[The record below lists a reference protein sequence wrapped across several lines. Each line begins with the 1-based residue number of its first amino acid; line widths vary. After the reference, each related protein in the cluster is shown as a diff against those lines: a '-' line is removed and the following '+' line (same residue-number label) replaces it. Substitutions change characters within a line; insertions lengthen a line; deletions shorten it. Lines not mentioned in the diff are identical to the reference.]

1 MTLNDLS
8 DEMETEQSSVDEP
21 VGGFKQ
27 QHQMI
32 EFFEM
37 CSNLITT
44 LAR

>member
-1 MTLNDLS
+1 MCVVT
-8 DEMETEQSSVDEP
+8 DEMEIEQAAEGEP
-21 VGGFKQ
+21 EGGFKQQ

-37 CSNLITT
+37 CSSLITT

>member
-1 MTLNDLS
+1 MSLVT
-8 DEMETEQSSVDEP
+8 DEMEIEQAAEGEP
-21 VGGFKQ
+21 EGGFKQ

-37 CSNLITT
+37 CSSLITT